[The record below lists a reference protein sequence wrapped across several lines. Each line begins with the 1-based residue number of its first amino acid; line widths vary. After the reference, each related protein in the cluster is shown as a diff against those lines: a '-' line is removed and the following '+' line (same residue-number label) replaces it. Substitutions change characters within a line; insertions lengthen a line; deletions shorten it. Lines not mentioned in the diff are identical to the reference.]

1 MMMLYGILPDVS
13 KAETLLNNLYEAD
26 FDLAD
31 VSVIMQNVKKRDA
44 FAQDGGP
51 LKGATFGH
59 LSDRLVQAGLSRP
72 EAELYMEAVEH
83 GKVLVVMT
91 VTPEAK
97 SAAREMFTDHSA
109 ELIKE

>member
-1 MMMLYGILPDVS
+1 MKMLFGILPDVS
-13 KAETLLNNLYEAD
+13 KAETLLNNLSEAD

-31 VSVIMQNVKKRDA
+31 VSVIMRNVKRRNA

-51 LKGATFGH
+51 LKGVTFGH

-72 EAELYMEAVEH
+72 EAALYTEVVEQ
-83 GKVLVVMT
+83 GKVLIVMT
-91 VTPEAK
+91 VIPEAQ
-97 SAAREMFTDHSA
+97 SAAREMLMDHSA